1 MKATWIIA
9 ALALGVAPVWAQ
21 APQTTPQPSPAQGAP
36 QPSPAQ
42 KVPEP
47 SPAQKASQSSA
58 APAAEARDTAAGR
71 AQMRMM
77 ENVLAQAVRAGAETL
92 GRQMQIAEPGS
103 LIVTGTARARGII
116 LDGYGVFFDVDVP
129 MMKQSVIWSRQMMIR
144 EELRTSYRAMLAQMP
159 EGPDRQRVRQAL
171 AELERPGASLYPT
184 MPLVQAAPPGTA
196 AAQTVNDA
204 GSSPPAGT
212 APAAAAPAAPA
223 IDTRDPNEQYTEA
236 VKAALINAMLDYNFN
251 IAPDEWLTV
260 AARDAEGPLT
270 PDQLYDV
277 STLVFRVKGSDILA
291 FRAGR
296 ITRDEARKKVIV
308 QEF

>member
-21 APQTTPQPSPAQGAP
+21 APQALPQPSPA
-36 QPSPAQ
+36 
-42 KVPEP
+42 
-47 SPAQKASQSSA
+47 
-58 APAAEARDTAAGR
+58 AAGQPPSQDAAARR
-71 AQMRMM
+71 AQVRMM

-92 GRQMQIAEPGS
+92 GRQMQVAEPGS
-103 LIVTGTARARGII
+103 LIVTGTARARGFV

-144 EELRTSYRAMLAQMP
+144 EQLRAQYRAMLSQMP

-171 AELERPGASLYPT
+171 AELDRPGASLYSA
-184 MPLVQAAPPGTA
+184 MPLVQPTPPGAA
-196 AAQTVNDA
+196 AAQTVNETAAPSTSGAAPTA
-204 GSSPPAGT
+204 G
-212 APAAAAPAAPA
+212 APAAPV

-236 VKAALINAMLDYNFN
+236 VKAALIDAMLDYNFN
-251 IAPDEWLTV
+251 IGAEEWLTV

-270 PDQLYDV
+270 PGELYDV
-277 STLVFRVKGSDILA
+277 STLVFRVKGSDLLA

-296 ITRDEARKKVIV
+296 ITRDEARRKVSV
-308 QEF
+308 KEF